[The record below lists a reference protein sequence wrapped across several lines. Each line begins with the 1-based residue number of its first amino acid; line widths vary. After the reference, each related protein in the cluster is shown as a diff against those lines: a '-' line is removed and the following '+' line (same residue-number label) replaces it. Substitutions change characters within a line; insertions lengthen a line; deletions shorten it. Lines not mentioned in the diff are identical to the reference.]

1 MGELI
6 SRLPRISELIEP
18 TLNCLRANNGQA
30 HFKTIEE
37 WVVIELGLSV
47 EQRNL
52 LRAGKRTE
60 LQYRLSWARTK
71 AKSEG
76 IIENHGKGFWNLI
89 K

>member
-1 MGELI
+1 MNEVI
-6 SRLPRISELIEP
+6 SGLPRISELIEP

-37 WVVIELGLSV
+37 WVVKELGLSV

-52 LRAGKRTE
+52 LRTGNRTE

-76 IIENHGKGFWNLI
+76 VIENHGKGFWILI